1 MFQIVKKLKLLKKN
15 LRILN
20 TNHSKTIEDEAKED
34 RMALHQVQYLLQ
46 VNPMDFELQLREKAL
61 YQKFRNSS
69 YLDEMHLQQK
79 IKATWIQLG
88 DDNTS
93 YFYSV
98 IKHMKLKQAETQLKN
113 EQGEWEH
120 NPNNIAQLF
129 VEYYEGLLG
138 HTTTSRIHAFMI
150 TSKDVKEAIFQI
162 DCNKSPSPDGYG
174 SGFFKAAWPVIG
186 QDISEVV
193 LDFFQN
199 GKLLKLINSTIIAL
213 IPKVDAPEYAN

>member
-138 HTTTSRIHAFMI
+138 HTTTSRIHAFMSMLNRGPI
-150 TSKDVKEAIFQI
+150 LSVEQ
-162 DCNKSPSPDGYG
+162 
-174 SGFFKAAWPVIG
+174 
-186 QDISEVV
+186 
-193 LDFFQN
+193 
-199 GKLLKLINSTIIAL
+199 
-213 IPKVDAPEYAN
+213 